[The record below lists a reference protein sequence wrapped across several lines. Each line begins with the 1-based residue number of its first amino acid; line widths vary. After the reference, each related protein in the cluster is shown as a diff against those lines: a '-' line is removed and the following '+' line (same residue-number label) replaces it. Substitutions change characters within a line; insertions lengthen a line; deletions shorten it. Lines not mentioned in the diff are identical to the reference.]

1 MRATDAAGAAARA
14 APIAVR
20 LPGHRPRRGA
30 GTPPPATA
38 AVTAPAGGA
47 SLRPSGLPYL
57 AGLDGLRALAVVAV
71 VLYHA
76 GVDFMPAGFLGVEI
90 FFVISGYLI
99 TSLLLSEHA
108 ATSAVSLR
116 RFWMRRARRLLP
128 ALFLLVAAV
137 LTYFAIF
144 LPGEVAMVRG
154 DALAAV
160 GYVSNWAF
168 ILRDT
173 PYFEQVGRPS
183 PLLHLWSL
191 AIEEQFYVV
200 WPPLF
205 VGLMALRG
213 RALLFAAIVAGIVGS
228 TVLMAVLYEP
238 FADVSRVYYGTDT
251 RAAGLLFG
259 AALAVVWRAGALPA
273 PRGRVV
279 AWLFY
284 ASGLARLLRVSLDIA
299 GLAALAGLAYIVV
312 TFNSF
317 QPALYLGG
325 FALVSALTVI
335 VIAAAVAP
343 GGRLGRVLGVAPL
356 RAVGLRSY
364 SIYLWH
370 WPIFIVTRPGID
382 VSLGEIELLAVRLAL
397 TLLLAEISYRFVEM
411 PIRHGALGRIWAR
424 TRTRDGWLR
433 QWRRGVII
441 GPALGGAVALG
452 VVVAVAP
459 AAEPPSYLT
468 TERISTIGVVAAV
481 EAEPED
487 AAPPETEPADAGA
500 GEAEPT
506 EAVALEPEAP
516 EAAPPDQDSRA
527 VALPDEAP
535 RDAVGT
541 AQAAPAARL
550 PTPATLEATPA
561 SSTREQTGVTAVQT
575 IAPVEEPAVVED
587 DTRSDPPGA
596 RLNADLGILP
606 PAAAEVVSAAA
617 AEDGLPFAVA
627 IVQANMA
634 AAAIVQ
640 EDDPRPSAVAAVEEA
655 AVEEPAV
662 EEPVV
667 EKPVVE
673 RPVVEEPAD
682 EEAAVE
688 EAATE
693 EPKAEAPS
701 AAAPVAYE
709 AVVAAVATPARERPD
724 APPPVV
730 ETAAEPVEPAEPVA
744 PVEPAAPAA
753 PAEAT
758 VAVVAEPPE
767 PAPPPAPRLTA
778 IGDSVMLGAAPAL
791 EAVIGPIGIDA
802 ATSRHVKPVIG
813 LLSRYA
819 NQGLLGETV
828 ILHIGN
834 NGAISKDHFSDI
846 MEVLADRTVLFVN
859 LRVPRDWQD
868 WNNSVL
874 REGVA
879 KHANA
884 YLVDWH
890 SASAGKRGIFYPDG
904 YHLNPEG
911 ATFYAETVA
920 AHLPH

>member
-1 MRATDAAGAAARA
+1 MTAVAT
-14 APIAVR
+14 
-20 LPGHRPRRGA
+20 
-30 GTPPPATA
+30 
-38 AVTAPAGGA
+38 PAGGA

-57 AGLDGLRALAVVAV
+57 AGLDGLRALAVLAV

-76 GVDFMPAGFLGVEI
+76 GVDFVPAGFLGVEI
-90 FFVISGYLI
+90 FFVVSGYLI

-116 RFWMRRARRLLP
+116 RFWVRRARRLLP
-128 ALFLLVAAV
+128 AVGLLVAVV

-160 GYVSNWAF
+160 AYVSNWAF

-200 WPPLF
+200 WPLLF

-213 RALLFAAIVAGIVGS
+213 RALLFGAIVAGIVGS

-238 FADVSRVYYGTDT
+238 FADVTRVYYGTDT

-273 PRGRVV
+273 PRGRVE
-279 AWLFY
+279 AWLFH

-312 TFNSF
+312 TFTSF

-325 FALVSALTVI
+325 FALVSGLTVI
-335 VIAAAVAP
+335 VITAAVMP

-356 RAVGLRSY
+356 RAIGLRSY

-370 WPIFIVTRPGID
+370 WPIFVVTRPGID
-382 VSLGEIELLAVRLAL
+382 VSMGEIELLVVRLAL

-424 TRTRDGWLR
+424 TRTGRGWVR
-433 QWRRGVII
+433 QLRRGVII
-441 GPALGGAVALG
+441 GPALGGAIALG

-459 AAEPPSYLT
+459 AAEPPSFLA
-468 TERISTIGVVAAV
+468 TERISTIGVVAVV
-481 EAEPED
+481 ETEPED
-487 AAPPETEPADAGA
+487 AVSRDTESADADVG
-500 GEAEPT
+500 GAEPR
-506 EAVALEPEAP
+506 EAVALEPESP
-516 EAAPPDQDSRA
+516 EGAWPDVDSRA
-527 VALPDEAP
+527 VALPDDGP
-535 RDAVGT
+535 RDAVAT
-541 AQAAPAARL
+541 VQAAAAGRI

-561 SSTREQTGVTAVQT
+561 SSTVEQTGVTAVQT
-575 IAPVEEPAVVED
+575 IAPVEEPAAVED

-606 PAAAEVVSAAA
+606 PAAAEIVSSDA
-617 AEDGLPFAVA
+617 AEDAPPVA
-627 IVQANMA
+627 ATTVEEDVATTVEEDA
-634 AAAIVQ
+634 AATAE
-640 EDDPRPSAVAAVEEA
+640 EDEPRPTAVAAVA
-655 AVEEPAV
+655 
-662 EEPVV
+662 
-667 EKPVVE
+667 
-673 RPVVEEPAD
+673 VVEEPAD
-682 EEAAVE
+682 DEVAAPPTV
-688 EAATE
+688 
-693 EPKAEAPS
+693 EAPR
-701 AAAPVAYE
+701 
-709 AVVAAVATPARERPD
+709 VAAVAAVAAPAGERPD
-724 APPPVV
+724 ATPTVV
-730 ETAAEPVEPAEPVA
+730 EAAAEPAEPSKPAKPAEVA
-744 PVEPAAPAA
+744 PADEAP
-753 PAEAT
+753 P
-758 VAVVAEPPE
+758 
-767 PAPPPAPRLTA
+767 PAPPPAPALTA

-802 ATSRHVKPVIG
+802 ATSRHVAPVID
-813 LLSRYA
+813 LLSAYVS
-819 NQGLLGETV
+819 QGLLGDTV

-834 NGAISKDHFSDI
+834 NGAISKAHFSDI
-846 MEVLADRTVLFVN
+846 MEVLGDRTVLFVN

-879 KHANA
+879 KHRNA

-890 SASAGKRGIFYPDG
+890 SASATKPGIFYPDG

>member
-20 LPGHRPRRGA
+20 LPGRRWRRGA
-30 GTPPPATA
+30 GTSPPAPA
-38 AVTAPAGGA
+38 AITTPPSGA
-47 SLRPSGLPYL
+47 RSRPSGLPYL
-57 AGLDGLRALAVVAV
+57 AGLDGLRALAVIAV

-76 GVDFMPAGFLGVEI
+76 GVDFVPAGFLGVEI

-128 ALFLLVAAV
+128 ALFLLVAVV

-191 AIEEQFYVV
+191 AIEEQFYVI

-228 TVLMAVLYEP
+228 SVLMAVLYEP

-411 PIRHGALGRIWAR
+411 PIRHGALGRIWAW

-433 QWRRGVII
+433 QWRRGVIV

-459 AAEPPSYLT
+459 ATEPPSYLA

-487 AAPPETEPADAGA
+487 AASPETESADAGA
-500 GEAEPT
+500 GEAEAS
-506 EAVALEPEAP
+506 EAVALEPVPESP

-527 VALPDEAP
+527 RALPDEEP
-535 RDAVGT
+535 RDAVAT
-541 AQAAPAARL
+541 VQAAPAARL

-575 IAPVEEPAVVED
+575 IAPVEEPAAVED

-617 AEDGLPFAVA
+617 AENGLPFAVA
-627 IVQANMA
+627 IVQAKMA

-640 EDDPRPSAVAAVEEA
+640 EDDPGPSAVA

-662 EEPVV
+662 EEPAD
-667 EKPVVE
+667 EEPVVE
-673 RPVVEEPAD
+673 EPVVEEPVVEEPA
-682 EEAAVE
+682 VE
-688 EAATE
+688 EPAAE
-693 EPKAEAPS
+693 EP

-709 AVVAAVATPARERPD
+709 AVVAVVATPARERPD
-724 APPPVV
+724 APPPAV
-730 ETAAEPVEPAEPVA
+730 ETAAEPVEPAELI
-744 PVEPAAPAA
+744 EPAE
-753 PAEAT
+753 PAEATVAT

-767 PAPPPAPRLTA
+767 PAPPPTPRLTA

-819 NQGLLGETV
+819 NQGLLGDTV

-879 KHANA
+879 KHRNA

-890 SASAGKRGIFYPDG
+890 SASATKPGIFYPDG

>member
-1 MRATDAAGAAARA
+1 MRATDAADAAVRA
-14 APIAVR
+14 ASIAVR
-20 LPGHRPRRGA
+20 LPGHRPRPEA
-30 GTPPPATA
+30 GTPPPALA
-38 AVTAPAGGA
+38 AVTTPASGT

-57 AGLDGLRALAVVAV
+57 AGLDGLRALAVIAV

-76 GVDFMPAGFLGVEI
+76 GVDFVPAGFLGVEI

-284 ASGLARLLRVSLDIA
+284 ASGLARLLRLSLDIA

-382 VSLGEIELLAVRLAL
+382 VSLGEIELLALRLAL

-433 QWRRGVII
+433 QWRRGVIA

-452 VVVAVAP
+452 VVVAIAP

-468 TERISTIGVVAAV
+468 TERISTIGVVATV

-487 AAPPETEPADAGA
+487 AAAAETEPADTGA
-500 GEAEPT
+500 GDAEPT
-506 EAVALEPEAP
+506 EAVALEPESP

-527 VALPDEAP
+527 PALPDEEP
-535 RDAVGT
+535 RDAVAT

-575 IAPVEEPAVVED
+575 IAPVEEPAAVED

-606 PAAAEVVSAAA
+606 PAAAEVVSPAA
-617 AEDGLPFAVA
+617 AEAGLPFSIA
-627 IVQANMA
+627 IVQAKMA

-640 EDDPRPSAVAAVEEA
+640 EDDPRPSAVAAVEEP
-655 AVEEPAV
+655 AVEEPVV

-673 RPVVEEPAD
+673 KPVVEKPAA
-682 EEAAVE
+682 EEAA
-688 EAATE
+688 AE
-693 EPKAEAPS
+693 EPAAEAP

-709 AVVAAVATPARERPD
+709 AAVAAVATPARERPD

-730 ETAAEPVEPAEPVA
+730 ETAAEPVAPAEPA
-744 PVEPAAPAA
+744 EPAAPA
-753 PAEAT
+753 
-758 VAVVAEPPE
+758 VAEPPE

-819 NQGLLGETV
+819 NQGLLGDTV

-834 NGAISKDHFSDI
+834 NGAISKAHFSDI
-846 MEVLADRTVLFVN
+846 MEVLADRTVIFVN

>member
-1 MRATDAAGAAARA
+1 MRATDAAGAAVRA
-14 APIAVR
+14 ASIAVR
-20 LPGHRPRRGA
+20 LPGHRPRPEA
-30 GTPPPATA
+30 GTAATV

-47 SLRPSGLPYL
+47 RSRPSGLPYL
-57 AGLDGLRALAVVAV
+57 AGLDGLRALAVIAV

-76 GVDFMPAGFLGVEI
+76 GVDFVPAGFLGVEI

-160 GYVSNWAF
+160 AYVSNWAF

-213 RALLFAAIVAGIVGS
+213 RALLFGAIVAGIVGS
-228 TVLMAVLYEP
+228 SVLMAVLYEP

-284 ASGLARLLRVSLDIA
+284 ASGLARLLRLSLDIA

-382 VSLGEIELLAVRLAL
+382 VSMGEIELLAFRLAL
-397 TLLLAEISYRFVEM
+397 TLLLAELSYRFVEM

-424 TRTRDGWLR
+424 ARAGAAPG
-433 QWRRGVII
+433 WRRQLRHGVVL
-441 GPALGGAVALG
+441 GPALGGAIALG

-459 AAEPPSYLT
+459 APEPPSYLP
-468 TERISTIGVVAAV
+468 TERISTIGSVAVVV
-481 EAEPED
+481 AEPEG
-487 AAPPETEPADAGA
+487 AASRDTESADAGV
-500 GEAEPT
+500 GEDEPST
-506 EAVALEPEAP
+506 TVAPKPESPAAASP
-516 EAAPPDQDSRA
+516 EIDSRA
-527 VALPDEAP
+527 VALPDEGP
-535 RDAVGT
+535 RDSVATV
-541 AQAAPAARL
+541 QAAEAGRI

-561 SSTREQTGVTAVQT
+561 SSTREETGVTAVQT
-575 IAPVEEPAVVED
+575 IVPAEEPAAVEE
-587 DTRSDPPGA
+587 DTRSAPSGA
-596 RLNADLGILP
+596 RLNADLDIFRLP
-606 PAAAEVVSAAA
+606 PVEVVSVAP
-617 AEDGLPFAVA
+617 AEDALPFAVA
-627 IVQANMA
+627 IVQAKMD

-640 EDDPRPSAVAAVEEA
+640 EDAPGPRAVAAVEEPA
-655 AVEEPAV
+655 DEEPAA
-662 EEPVV
+662 EAAAAAPVAY
-667 EKPVVE
+667 EAAVV
-673 RPVVEEPAD
+673 VVEEPAD
-682 EEAAVE
+682 EEQAA
-688 EAATE
+688 EAA
-693 EPKAEAPS
+693 
-701 AAAPVAYE
+701 AAAPVVYEE
-709 AVVAAVATPARERPD
+709 AVVVVAAPAGERPD

-730 ETAAEPVEPAEPVA
+730 ETAAEPVEPAEPV
-744 PVEPAAPAA
+744 E
-753 PAEAT
+753 
-758 VAVVAEPPE
+758 AVVAAVAEP

-791 EAVIGPIGIDA
+791 EAVIGRIGIDA
-802 ATSRHVKPVIG
+802 ATSRHVAPAID
-813 LLSRYA
+813 LLGTYVS
-819 NQGLLGETV
+819 QGLLGDTV
-828 ILHIGN
+828 IPHIGN
-834 NGAISKDHFSDI
+834 NGAISKAHFSDI
-846 MEVLADRTVLFVN
+846 MKVLGDRTVLFVN

-879 KHANA
+879 KHQNA

>member
-20 LPGHRPRRGA
+20 LPGRRWRRGA
-30 GTPPPATA
+30 GTSPPAPA
-38 AVTAPAGGA
+38 AITTPPSGA
-47 SLRPSGLPYL
+47 RSRPSGLPYL
-57 AGLDGLRALAVVAV
+57 AGLDGLRALAVIAV

-76 GVDFMPAGFLGVEI
+76 GVDFVPAGFLGVEI

-191 AIEEQFYVV
+191 AIEEQFYVI

-284 ASGLARLLRVSLDIA
+284 ASGLARLLRLSLDIA

-433 QWRRGVII
+433 QWRRGVIV

-468 TERISTIGVVAAV
+468 TERISTIEAVAVV

-487 AAPPETEPADAGA
+487 AASPETEPADAGA
-500 GEAEPT
+500 GDAEPT
-506 EAVALEPEAP
+506 EAVALEPEPESP

-535 RDAVGT
+535 RDAVAT
-541 AQAAPAARL
+541 VQAAPAARL

-575 IAPVEEPAVVED
+575 IAPVEEPAAVED

-606 PAAAEVVSAAA
+606 PAAAGVVSAAA
-617 AEDGLPFAVA
+617 AENGLPFAVA
-627 IVQANMA
+627 IVQAKMA

-640 EDDPRPSAVAAVEEA
+640 EDDPGPSAVAAVEA
-655 AVEEPAV
+655 
-662 EEPVV
+662 
-667 EKPVVE
+667 PVVE

-693 EPKAEAPS
+693 EPKAEAPP

-709 AVVAAVATPARERPD
+709 AVVVAVATPARERPD
-724 APPPVV
+724 APPPAV
-730 ETAAEPVEPAEPVA
+730 EAAAEPAKPAKPAEPVEPAEV
-744 PVEPAAPAA
+744 VEPAE

-819 NQGLLGETV
+819 NQGLLGDTV

-834 NGAISKDHFSDI
+834 NGAISKAHFSDI
-846 MEVLADRTVLFVN
+846 MEVLADRTVIFVN

>member
-1 MRATDAAGAAARA
+1 MPSSEQTRCI
-14 APIAVR
+14 P
-20 LPGHRPRRGA
+20 RPRTLACEALEREGITWLSLSISGDRAGVSSCARRTRRAPLPARRRSPSGCRGIDRA
-30 GTPPPATA
+30 PRLGRPRAA
-38 AVTAPAGGA
+38 AVTTPASGA

-57 AGLDGLRALAVVAV
+57 AGLDGLRALAVIAV

-76 GVDFMPAGFLGVEI
+76 GVDFVPAGFLGVEI

-228 TVLMAVLYEP
+228 SVLMAVLYEP

-284 ASGLARLLRVSLDIA
+284 ASGLARLLRLSLDIA

-452 VVVAVAP
+452 VVVAIAP

-468 TERISTIGVVAAV
+468 TERISTIGAVAAV

-487 AAPPETEPADAGA
+487 AASPEPSRSMRARARPSRRKRSRWSPSPNRPRRRRPTRTRVPPRCRTK
-500 GEAEPT
+500 
-506 EAVALEPEAP
+506 
-516 EAAPPDQDSRA
+516 S
-527 VALPDEAP
+527 
-535 RDAVGT
+535 
-541 AQAAPAARL
+541 
-550 PTPATLEATPA
+550 PATRWRPF
-561 SSTREQTGVTAVQT
+561 RQ
-575 IAPVEEPAVVED
+575 
-587 DTRSDPPGA
+587 RRPPGC
-596 RLNADLGILP
+596 R
-606 PAAAEVVSAAA
+606 
-617 AEDGLPFAVA
+617 
-627 IVQANMA
+627 
-634 AAAIVQ
+634 
-640 EDDPRPSAVAAVEEA
+640 PRRRS
-655 AVEEPAV
+655 
-662 EEPVV
+662 
-667 EKPVVE
+667 KP
-673 RPVVEEPAD
+673 RR
-682 EEAAVE
+682 
-688 EAATE
+688 
-693 EPKAEAPS
+693 
-701 AAAPVAYE
+701 
-709 AVVAAVATPARERPD
+709 PARR
-724 APPPVV
+724 A
-730 ETAAEPVEPAEPVA
+730 
-744 PVEPAAPAA
+744 
-753 PAEAT
+753 
-758 VAVVAEPPE
+758 
-767 PAPPPAPRLTA
+767 
-778 IGDSVMLGAAPAL
+778 
-791 EAVIGPIGIDA
+791 
-802 ATSRHVKPVIG
+802 SR
-813 LLSRYA
+813 RA
-819 NQGLLGETV
+819 
-828 ILHIGN
+828 
-834 NGAISKDHFSDI
+834 
-846 MEVLADRTVLFVN
+846 
-859 LRVPRDWQD
+859 
-868 WNNSVL
+868 
-874 REGVA
+874 
-879 KHANA
+879 
-884 YLVDWH
+884 
-890 SASAGKRGIFYPDG
+890 
-904 YHLNPEG
+904 
-911 ATFYAETVA
+911 
-920 AHLPH
+920 

>member
-1 MRATDAAGAAARA
+1 MRATDAADAAARA
-14 APIAVR
+14 APISVR
-20 LPGHRPRRGA
+20 LPGHGPRPEA
-30 GTPPPATA
+30 GSPAPALA
-38 AVTAPAGGA
+38 AVPAPASGA

-57 AGLDGLRALAVVAV
+57 AGLDGLRALAVIAV

-76 GVDFMPAGFLGVEI
+76 GLDFMPAGFLGVEI

-137 LTYFAIF
+137 LTYFVIF
-144 LPGEVAMVRG
+144 LPGEVATVRG

-160 GYVSNWAF
+160 AYVSNWAF
-168 ILRDT
+168 ILGDA

-200 WPPLF
+200 WPLLF
-205 VGLMALRG
+205 VGLIALGG
-213 RALLFAAIVAGIVGS
+213 RALLLGAILAGIVGS
-228 TVLMAVLYEP
+228 TVLMAVLFEP
-238 FADVSRVYYGTDT
+238 FADASRVYYGTDT

-273 PRGRVV
+273 PHGRAV
-279 AWLFY
+279 AWLPCI
-284 ASGLARLLRVSLDIA
+284 AGRAHLLRRSLDIA
-299 GLAALAGLAYIVV
+299 GLAALGGLTYIVA
-312 TFNSF
+312 TFSSF
-317 QPALYLGG
+317 QPSLYLGG
-325 FALVSALTVI
+325 FALVSGLTVI

-356 RAVGLRSY
+356 RAIGLRSY

-370 WPIFIVTRPGID
+370 WPIFVVTRPSID
-382 VSLGEIELLAVRLAL
+382 VSMGEIELLAFRLAL

-424 TRTRDGWLR
+424 ARAGAAPG
-433 QWRRGVII
+433 WRRQLRHGVVL
-441 GPALGGAVALG
+441 GPALSGAVALG

-468 TERISTIGVVAAV
+468 TERISTIGSVAVV

-487 AAPPETEPADAGA
+487 GASPDTESADAGV
-500 GEAEPT
+500 GEAEPSA
-506 EAVALEPEAP
+506 AVAPEPESP
-516 EAAPPDQDSRA
+516 EAALPDLGARA
-527 VALPDEAP
+527 VALADEGP
-535 RDAVGT
+535 RDSVATV
-541 AQAAPAARL
+541 QAADAGRL
-550 PTPATLEATPA
+550 RTPATLEATPA

-575 IAPVEEPAVVED
+575 IAPIEEPAAAGQ
-587 DTRSDPPGA
+587 DTRSARPGA
-596 RLNADLGILP
+596 RLNADLDIFR
-606 PAAAEVVSAAA
+606 PAAVAVVSVVA
-617 AEDGLPFAVA
+617 AEDALPFAVA
-627 IVQANMA
+627 IVQEKKA

-640 EDDPRPSAVAAVEEA
+640 EDDSRPRAIA

-662 EEPVV
+662 EA
-667 EKPVVE
+667 
-673 RPVVEEPAD
+673 PA
-682 EEAAVE
+682 
-688 EAATE
+688 
-693 EPKAEAPS
+693 AEAP

-709 AVVAAVATPARERPD
+709 AAVAVVAAPARERPD

-730 ETAAEPVEPAEPVA
+730 ETAAEPVEPTVAEPA
-744 PVEPAAPAA
+744 AEGPDATPTAEEAAAEPAEAVEPAEPAE
-753 PAEAT
+753 PAEA
-758 VAVVAEPPE
+758 AVAEP

-791 EAVIGPIGIDA
+791 EAVIGRIGIDA
-802 ATSRHVKPVIG
+802 ATSRHVAPAID
-813 LLSRYA
+813 LLGTYVS
-819 NQGLLGETV
+819 QGLLGDTV

-834 NGAISKDHFSDI
+834 NGAISKAHFSDI
-846 MEVLADRTVLFVN
+846 MAVLGDRTVLFVN

-879 KHANA
+879 KHQNA

>member
-1 MRATDAAGAAARA
+1 MRATDAAGAAVRA
-14 APIAVR
+14 ASIAVR
-20 LPGHRPRRGA
+20 LPGHRPRPEA
-30 GTPPPATA
+30 GTAATV

-57 AGLDGLRALAVVAV
+57 AGLDGLRALAVIAV

-76 GVDFMPAGFLGVEI
+76 GVDFVPAGFLGVEI
-90 FFVISGYLI
+90 FFVVSGYLI

-116 RFWMRRARRLLP
+116 RFWVRRARRLLP
-128 ALFLLVAAV
+128 ALFLLVAVV

-160 GYVSNWAF
+160 AYVSNWAF

-284 ASGLARLLRVSLDIA
+284 ASGLARLLRLSLDIA

-335 VIAAAVAP
+335 VIAAAVTP
-343 GGRLGRVLGVAPL
+343 GGALGRVLGVAPL
-356 RAVGLRSY
+356 RAIGLRSY

-370 WPIFIVTRPGID
+370 WPIFVVTRPGID
-382 VSLGEIELLAVRLAL
+382 VSMGEIELLAFRLAL
-397 TLLLAEISYRFVEM
+397 TLLLAELSYRFVEM

-424 TRTRDGWLR
+424 ARAGAAPG
-433 QWRRGVII
+433 WRRQLRHGVVL
-441 GPALGGAVALG
+441 GPALGGAIALG

-468 TERISTIGVVAAV
+468 TERISTIGSVAVV
-481 EAEPED
+481 EAEPEG
-487 AAPPETEPADAGA
+487 AASRDTESADAGV
-500 GEAEPT
+500 GEAEAS
-506 EAVALEPEAP
+506 EAVALEPESP
-516 EAAPPDQDSRA
+516 EATSPEQDSRA
-527 VALPDEAP
+527 AALPDEGP
-535 RDAVGT
+535 RDAVAT

-561 SSTREQTGVTAVQT
+561 SSTVEQTGVTAVQT
-575 IAPVEEPAVVED
+575 IAPVEEPAAVAE

-596 RLNADLGILP
+596 RLNADARIFRLA
-606 PAAAEVVSAAA
+606 PAQVVSVDAAENL
-617 AEDGLPFAVA
+617 LPFAVA
-627 IVQANMA
+627 IVQAKMD
-634 AAAIVQ
+634 AAAIAQ
-640 EDDPRPSAVAAVEEA
+640 EDDPRPRAVAAVEEPTVEAPVVEAPAVEEPA
-655 AVEEPAV
+655 AEEPAV
-662 EEPVV
+662 EERRWSRRRQQRRWPTR
-667 EKPVVE
+667 
-673 RPVVEEPAD
+673 RPSW
-682 EEAAVE
+682 
-688 EAATE
+688 
-693 EPKAEAPS
+693 PS
-701 AAAPVAYE
+701 
-709 AVVAAVATPARERPD
+709 RRP
-724 APPPVV
+724 
-730 ETAAEPVEPAEPVA
+730 
-744 PVEPAAPAA
+744 
-753 PAEAT
+753 
-758 VAVVAEPPE
+758 
-767 PAPPPAPRLTA
+767 
-778 IGDSVMLGAAPAL
+778 
-791 EAVIGPIGIDA
+791 
-802 ATSRHVKPVIG
+802 H
-813 LLSRYA
+813 
-819 NQGLLGETV
+819 
-828 ILHIGN
+828 
-834 NGAISKDHFSDI
+834 
-846 MEVLADRTVLFVN
+846 
-859 LRVPRDWQD
+859 
-868 WNNSVL
+868 
-874 REGVA
+874 
-879 KHANA
+879 
-884 YLVDWH
+884 
-890 SASAGKRGIFYPDG
+890 ASART
-904 YHLNPEG
+904 HLRRS
-911 ATFYAETVA
+911 
-920 AHLPH
+920 